1 MRVAAIEEVGAPV
14 ELGEDHMESFDV
26 DVRWVQVVMEQTLA
40 GDYWYVQGYGRNLFS
55 VNQTHPCARIS
66 KKKKKKRNIGSPSAS
81 TELEHAK
88 TNCLMCQPYI
98 QH

>member
-55 VNQTHPCARIS
+55 VNQTHPCAHIS
-66 KKKKKKRNIGSPSAS
+66 NKKKKKKEIWGLLLPPLS
-81 TELEHAK
+81 
-88 TNCLMCQPYI
+88 
-98 QH
+98 